1 MHFLMRSVAL
11 VCFPGGFGTLDELFE
26 VMTLT
31 QTGKVRKRPI
41 VLVGREF
48 WTRLVNFD
56 WLVET
61 GMISRGRSAAV
72 PPRRQRRRGLAGPG
86 AGLRA
91 RRARAPKRAS
101 SPMTSD
107 RCLMKKDISLI
118 GAPTDIG
125 AGARGASM
133 GPEAL
138 RVAGIV
144 PILEG
149 HGLAVIDRGNLVG
162 PANPWLPPVDGY
174 RHLAEVVAWNQRGAR
189 GGVCR
194 TAGWAGCRSCSAA
207 TTAWASAASARWR
220 GIAARPARSCAC
232 SGSTRTPTSTPASLT
247 PSGNVHGMPVA
258 CLCGF
263 GPQPLIEI
271 GGTVPA
277 ISPKWVRQ
285 IGIRSVDAGEKRFV
299 HEQGLE
305 VFDMRYIDEMGMRH
319 AMELALATLDANTH
333 LHVSF
338 DVDFLDPDIAPGV
351 GTTVPGGPTYR
362 EAQLCMEMIA
372 DTGKLASLDVM
383 ELNPALDVRNK
394 TAELA
399 VDLIESLFGKST
411 LMRARP

>member
-1 MHFLMRSVAL
+1 MLNQV
-11 VCFPGGFGTLDELFE
+11 T
-26 VMTLT
+26 
-31 QTGKVRKRPI
+31 
-41 VLVGREF
+41 
-48 WTRLVNFD
+48 
-56 WLVET
+56 
-61 GMISRGRSAAV
+61 
-72 PPRRQRRRGLAGPG
+72 
-86 AGLRA
+86 
-91 RRARAPKRAS
+91 
-101 SPMTSD
+101 
-107 RCLMKKDISLI
+107 LI

-138 RVAGIV
+138 RVANIG
-144 PILEG
+144 PILES
-149 HGLAVIDRGNLVG
+149 HGLAVRDRGNLVG
-162 PANPWLPPVDGY
+162 PSNPWQPPLQGY
-174 RHLAEVVAWNQRGAR
+174 RHLPEVAAWNRLVHDAVYAELCDGRLPILLGGDHCLGLGSISAVAR
-189 GGVCR
+189 HCR
-194 TAGWAGCRSCSAA
+194 DTGKKLRVLWLDAHADFNTSA
-207 TTAWASAASARWR
+207 
-220 GIAARPARSCAC
+220 
-232 SGSTRTPTSTPASLT
+232 LT
-247 PSGNVHGMPVA
+247 PSGNIHGMPVA

-263 GPQPLIEI
+263 GPQELIEI
-271 GGTVPA
+271 GGQVPA

-319 AMELALATLDANTH
+319 TMELALATLDANTH

-372 DTGKLASLDVM
+372 DTGRLASLDVV

-394 TAELA
+394 TATLA

-411 LMRARP
+411 LMRPQT